1 MTVLQY
7 GQDLSATKRLNYG
20 RIVEGGELLAE
31 AAYRRLITVRGTL
44 LDDPNYGLGLVR
56 WLQSEYTPAM
66 LAALPSIIRLELM
79 KDPRLDSVNV
89 EITSTRDASSA
100 VSMQLEIT
108 GAGVNGEGFSLVLA
122 VSDVTVDLLELKGE

>member
-20 RIVEGGELLAE
+20 RTVSRGELLAE

-56 WLQSEYTPAM
+56 WLQTEYTPAM
-66 LAALPSIIRLELM
+66 LAALPAIIRLELM
-79 KDPRLDSVNV
+79 KDQRLDSVNV
-89 EITSTRDASSA
+89 EVTSTRDASSA
-100 VSMQLEIT
+100 VAMQVDIT
-108 GAGVNGEGFSLVLA
+108 GAGINGEGFTLVLA

>member
-1 MTVLQY
+1 MILQY

-56 WLQSEYTPAM
+56 WLQTEYTPAM

-89 EITSTRDASSA
+89 EIASTRDASSA
-100 VSMQLEIT
+100 VSMQIEIT

>member
-79 KDPRLDSVNV
+79 KDPRLDSVDV
-89 EITSTRDASSA
+89 EITSSRDASSA
-100 VSMQLEIT
+100 VSMQVEIT

>member
-20 RIVEGGELLAE
+20 RIVSRGELLAE

-56 WLQSEYTPAM
+56 WLQTEYTPAM
-66 LAALPSIIRLELM
+66 LAALPAIIRLELM
-79 KDPRLDSVNV
+79 KDQRLDSVNV
-89 EITSTRDASSA
+89 EVTSTRDASSA
-100 VSMQLEIT
+100 VAMQVDIT
-108 GAGVNGEGFSLVLA
+108 GAGINGEGFTLVLA

>member
-1 MTVLQY
+1 MTLQY

-56 WLQSEYTPAM
+56 WLQTEYTPAM

-79 KDPRLDSVNV
+79 KDPRIDSVNV

-100 VSMQLEIT
+100 VSMQVEIT

>member
-1 MTVLQY
+1 MTLQY

-100 VSMQLEIT
+100 VAMQVEIT

>member
-20 RIVEGGELLAE
+20 RTVSSGELLAE

-56 WLQSEYTPAM
+56 WLQTEYTPAM
-66 LAALPSIIRLELM
+66 LAALPAIIRLELM

-100 VSMQLEIT
+100 VAMQVEIT

>member
-1 MTVLQY
+1 MTLQY

-20 RIVEGGELLAE
+20 RIVDGGELLAE

-56 WLQSEYTPAM
+56 WLQTEYTPAM
-66 LAALPSIIRLELM
+66 IAALPSIIRLELM

-100 VSMQLEIT
+100 VSMQVEIT

>member
-20 RIVEGGELLAE
+20 RIVSGGELLAE

-56 WLQSEYTPAM
+56 WLQTEYTPAM
-66 LAALPSIIRLELM
+66 LAALPAIIRLELM
-79 KDPRLDSVNV
+79 KDQRLDSVNV
-89 EITSTRDASSA
+89 EIESTRNASSA
-100 VSMQLEIT
+100 VAMQIEIT

-122 VSDVTVDLLELKGE
+122 VTDVTVDLLELKGE

>member
-20 RIVEGGELLAE
+20 RIVDGGELLAE

-56 WLQSEYTPAM
+56 WLQTESTPAM

-89 EITSTRDASSA
+89 EIESTRDASSA
-100 VSMQLEIT
+100 VAMEIEIT